1 MLDSMTPSEM
11 LSIYMDGELDEQS
24 TSSLFYMMAQDPE
37 LQLEMQQL
45 MALRSATTSATLQ
58 VPAHLK
64 NAVIMQTVGNNAGKT
79 TSGFIP
85 TLGLMVGAAAIAS
98 ISTAWYFL
106 SDSGSGSE
114 NVISGNSSN
123 QRIERRVTRDESNKN
138 TVQSFAPVK
147 NTSTDKHEN
156 TTTLSAGTTLNN
168 SGTINSATSLQ
179 KGDKV
184 SDEPTI
190 HDVYVQTLAQETNV
204 LPNTESEISQ
214 TDVSIN
220 RSILLQPTFGL
231 FNSGSPR
238 MRPEFAQLYDNTV
251 TNDNELH
258 TVEISLRGIA
268 PTSFQNTSFEAPNQ
282 SFSNWGAT
290 VFYIADENNALGI
303 EAGYDKWVQV
313 YDGKEGDT
321 SVRYEQHFNAL
332 TMGLAYRHLF
342 SSQEWLSGAQPFLQA
357 GVGATAV
364 GPMGKLALGLRY
376 SLMSNVSVSAGFE
389 ASLLAYQYKGSVF
402 SSQRA
407 GFVYSIN
414 VGL

>member
-45 MALRSATTSATLQ
+45 MTLRSATTSASLQ

-106 SDSGSGSE
+106 SDSSNNTE
-114 NVISGNSSN
+114 NVIKGNSST
-123 QRIERRVTRDESNKN
+123 QQMESRAIPDEPNKN
-138 TVQSFAPVK
+138 TVQSFVAIK
-147 NTSTDKHEN
+147 NNSTDGLES
-156 TTTLSAGTTLNN
+156 TTVLSTGTLLSNSRTITSA
-168 SGTINSATSLQ
+168 SSSR

-190 HDVYVQTLAQETNV
+190 HDVYAQTLAQETNV
-204 LPNTESEISQ
+204 VSNTESEISQ
-214 TDVSIN
+214 TQVSIN
-220 RSILLQPTFGL
+220 QSILLQPTFGV
-231 FNSGSPR
+231 FNGGSR
-238 MRPEFAQLYDNTV
+238 GMRPELAQLSDNV
-251 TNDNELH
+251 TNDNELQ

-268 PTSFQNTSFEAPNQ
+268 PTSFQNTSFEAPTR
-282 SFSNWGAT
+282 SFGNWGAT
-290 VFYIADENNALGI
+290 VFYIADENNALGV

-342 SSQEWLSGAQPFLQA
+342 ATQEWLSGAQPFLQG

-364 GPMGKLALGLRY
+364 GPMGKVALGLRY